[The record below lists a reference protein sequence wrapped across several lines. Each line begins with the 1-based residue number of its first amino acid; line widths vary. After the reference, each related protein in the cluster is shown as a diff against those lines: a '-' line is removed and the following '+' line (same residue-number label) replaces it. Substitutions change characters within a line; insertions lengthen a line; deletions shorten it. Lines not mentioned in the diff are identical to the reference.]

1 MNTPFETVYK
11 YFMKKI
17 EAYDVL
23 GLTDEEINEDNLDKL
38 MVAMGNFT
46 TLKGVTLDLDYE
58 EFSRELTQ
66 LEINI
71 LSLWMLT
78 EWIKPRLLTE
88 ENLYNRLGSKD
99 YKNYSPANMLDKLT
113 ALKQEVDNEAHYWT
127 KKYSF
132 IKISSHSTVR
142 TFSFS

>member
-17 EAYDVL
+17 ESYDVL

-132 IKISSHSTVR
+132 IKRNSGDSK
-142 TFSFS
+142 

>member
-17 EAYDVL
+17 ESYDVL

-46 TLKGVTLDLDYE
+46 TLKGVTLDLDCE

-88 ENLYNRLGSKD
+88 ENLYDRLGSKD
-99 YKNYSPANMLDKLT
+99 YKNHSPANMLDKLT

-132 IKISSHSTVR
+132 IKRNRGDSK
-142 TFSFS
+142 